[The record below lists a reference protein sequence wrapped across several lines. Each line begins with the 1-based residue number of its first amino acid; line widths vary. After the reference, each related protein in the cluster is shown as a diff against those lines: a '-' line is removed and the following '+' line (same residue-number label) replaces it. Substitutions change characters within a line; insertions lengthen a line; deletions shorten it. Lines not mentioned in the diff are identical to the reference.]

1 VFRDVE
7 VGHGHGITVGSE
19 MSAGIFNVTFQNISM
34 RATGIGPRVK
44 TQRGR
49 GGVIDG
55 ILFKDIKAAQ
65 MGEMLQMTM
74 EYSGDL
80 PKTNVSATP
89 AIRNVVFD
97 NVVFSGGRSAGR
109 FVGLPEAPL
118 EGVVL
123 RNVVIPSNASY
134 AECHDVVSSHC
145 EGTSVCPPCFKASL
159 LALV

>member
-1 VFRDVE
+1 MK
-7 VGHGHGITVGSE
+7 IL
-19 MSAGIFNVTFQNISM
+19 AGIFNVTFQNISM

-134 AECHDVVSSHC
+134 GECHDVVSSHC